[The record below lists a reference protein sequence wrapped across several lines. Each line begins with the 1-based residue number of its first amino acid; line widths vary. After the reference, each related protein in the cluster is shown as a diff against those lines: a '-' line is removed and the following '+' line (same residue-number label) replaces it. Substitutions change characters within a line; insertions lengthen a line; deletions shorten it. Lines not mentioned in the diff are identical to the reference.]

1 MHATLLAQPPT
12 WARFT
17 LARCALS
24 PTASDGCQQRRVMPT
39 FGSCMIGCALFP
51 HALSIDATAAIL
63 QEATEKGRT
72 DMQNRVDRITI
83 DPNLA
88 FGKPTIRNL
97 RYSVQWLLEL
107 LSSGMTHQEIL
118 DDYEDLE
125 MEDIYAVLAY
135 AAQLAQ
141 VKRMIV
147 VTA

>member
-1 MHATLLAQPPT
+1 MQPTLLAQPQPGRDSPKPVCAT
-12 WARFT
+12 SHLGHDGSPAARLT
-17 LARCALS
+17 
-24 PTASDGCQQRRVMPT
+24 PT